1 MKKILVL
8 NYEVGNLSSIVNSLN
23 SIDINYYISDR
34 EIEIKKSNII
44 ILPGVGS
51 FNKTMQIIKKKNL
64 LNPIKN
70 AFKEGKKI
78 VGICVGMQ
86 ILATYGEE
94 HKKTKGL
101 DIIPGKVIKIPRN
114 NDLCLPVMNWMELNT
129 KKNEDKFKINR
140 KQFYFLHSYYFDLKN
155 KINLLYHYNLNN
167 LMIPAIIEYKNAI
180 GIQFHPEKS
189 SNQGLE
195 LLRKILK

>member
-8 NYEVGNLSSIVNSLN
+8 NYEVGNLSSIINSLN
-23 SIDINYYISDR
+23 SLEIKHIVSDKKT
-34 EIEIKKSNII
+34 EIKKSDIM

-51 FNKTMQIIKKKNL
+51 FKKTMEIKKKNL
-64 LNPIKN
+64 FYPIKN

-94 HKKTKGL
+94 HNKTKGL
-101 DIIPGKVIKIPRN
+101 DIIPGKVIKIPSN
-114 NDLCLPVMNWMELNT
+114 KNHFLPIMNWMEISS
-129 KKNEDKFKINR
+129 KKYNDKFKINK
-140 KQFYFLHSYYFDLKN
+140 KQFYFLHSYYFDLKDN
-155 KINLLYHYNLNN
+155 INSLYQYKLNS

>member
-8 NYEVGNLSSIVNSLN
+8 NYEVGNLSSIINSLN
-23 SIDINYYISDR
+23 SLEIKHIVSDKKT
-34 EIEIKKSNII
+34 EIKKSDIM

-51 FNKTMQIIKKKNL
+51 FKKTMEIIKKKNL
-64 LNPIKN
+64 FYPIKN

-94 HKKTKGL
+94 HNKTKGL
-101 DIIPGKVIKIPRN
+101 DIIPGKVIKIPSN
-114 NDLCLPVMNWMELNT
+114 KNYFLPIMNWMEISS
-129 KKNEDKFKINR
+129 KKNNDKLKINK
-140 KQFYFLHSYYFDLKN
+140 KQFYFLHSYYFDLKDN
-155 KINLLYHYNLNN
+155 INSLYQYKLNS

>member
-8 NYEVGNLSSIVNSLN
+8 NYEVGNLSSIINSLN
-23 SIDINYYISDR
+23 SLEIKYIVSDKKT
-34 EIEIKKSNII
+34 EIKKSDIM

-51 FNKTMQIIKKKNL
+51 FKKTMEIIKKKNL
-64 LNPIKN
+64 FYPIKN

-94 HKKTKGL
+94 HNKTKGL
-101 DIIPGKVIKIPRN
+101 DIIPGKVIKIPSN
-114 NDLCLPVMNWMELNT
+114 KNYFLPIMNWMEISS
-129 KKNEDKFKINR
+129 KKNNDKLKINK
-140 KQFYFLHSYYFDLKN
+140 KQFYFLHSYYFDLKDN
-155 KINLLYHYNLNN
+155 INSLYQYKLNS

>member
-8 NYEVGNLSSIVNSLN
+8 NYEVGNLSSIINSLN
-23 SIDINYYISDR
+23 SLEIKHIVSDKKT
-34 EIEIKKSNII
+34 EIKKSDIM

-51 FNKTMQIIKKKNL
+51 FKKTMEIIKKKNL
-64 LNPIKN
+64 FYPIKN

-94 HKKTKGL
+94 HNKTKGL
-101 DIIPGKVIKIPRN
+101 DIIPGKVIKIPSN
-114 NDLCLPVMNWMELNT
+114 KNYFLPIMNWMEISS
-129 KKNEDKFKINR
+129 KKYNDKFKINK
-140 KQFYFLHSYYFDLKN
+140 KQFYFLHSYYFDLKDN
-155 KINLLYHYNLNN
+155 INSLYQYKLNS

>member
-8 NYEVGNLSSIVNSLN
+8 NYEVGNLSSIINSLN
-23 SIDINYYISDR
+23 SLEIKYIVSNKKT
-34 EIEIKKSNII
+34 EIKKSDIM

-51 FNKTMQIIKKKNL
+51 FKKTMEIIKKKNL
-64 LNPIKN
+64 FYPIKN

-94 HKKTKGL
+94 HNKTKGL
-101 DIIPGKVIKIPRN
+101 DIIPGKVIKIPSN
-114 NDLCLPVMNWMELNT
+114 KNYFLPIMNWMEISS
-129 KKNEDKFKINR
+129 KKNNDKLKINK
-140 KQFYFLHSYYFDLKN
+140 KQFYFLHSYYFDLKDN
-155 KINLLYHYNLNN
+155 INSLYQYKLNS